1 MMKRT
6 SRKGNKNRKRNGQ
19 KAQAAVNVT
28 WKRTVRPDDEKDD
41 NVEENQ
47 QETNNDAG
55 DTMEVDTTMEDEK
68 GKERQGRMTR

>member
-1 MMKRT
+1 M
-6 SRKGNKNRKRNGQ
+6 
-19 KAQAAVNVT
+19 NVT

-55 DTMEVDTTMEDEK
+55 DTMEVDTTMEHEK
-68 GKERQGRMTR
+68 GKERQARMTS